1 MSENTSKLAVLKPE
15 SMTIYE
21 ATELHTLFI
30 TTLRDYEQIEVD
42 LSNVAEIDSAGLQL
56 MVAFKNDAK
65 KQKVSMS
72 FTSHSR
78 EVIDLFDMFNMTRF
92 FGDQVVL

>member
-1 MSENTSKLAVLKPE
+1 MSENTLKLAVLKPE

-21 ATELHTLFI
+21 ATELHTSFLA
-30 TTLRDYEQIEVD
+30 TLADYEQIEVD
-42 LSNVAEIDSAGLQL
+42 LSNVVEIDSAGLQL
-56 MVAFKNDAK
+56 MVAFKNDANRQK
-65 KQKVSMS
+65 KSMS

-78 EVIDLFDMFNMTRF
+78 EVIELFDMFNMTRF